1 MKDVVVN
8 IRMDSETK
16 AAIQAE
22 ATKQGRSLSNFIQ
35 WVLVAYLKE
44 HQNATS

>member
-16 AAIQAE
+16 AKLQAE
-22 ATKQGRSLSNFIQ
+22 AVRQGRSLSNLIQ
-35 WVLVAYLKE
+35 VILEAYLKE
-44 HQNATS
+44 QQNATS